1 MQDRQ
6 TEQSQWGETELEKTV
21 EITEEAGKA
30 KSSSLFKAVYILF
43 YMQ

>member
-6 TEQSQWGETELEKTV
+6 TEQSQWGETELEKMV

-30 KSSSLFKAVYILF
+30 KSSLFKAVYILF